1 MFTCPAFTGKSLWV
15 HLQEEWKKHM
25 RLDIMCLLHNN
36 CLNFSIYYTFVS
48 THNQFPYVFLQ
59 LQINLGRPWR
69 WHAFLWPGTLSV
81 QLRDRPVP
89 AGLGTAPIWRICN
102 DRFDRAKSLCT
113 PPFILSQCRVNTFLS
128 PGQEHSVLQR
138 ARESACSALFAGR
151 LPCRVKLIQIKECV
165 GCLAGWNA
173 VRVSTWQGGS
183 RFFSTRKPVCD
194 SAATQTLTHTKP
206 PPIPLHLSFTTCHT
220 VNDSYITYHRVSWRP
235 WSYLQVYLW
244 NLSSLSLSFVCL
256 RVCALSGQDV
266 PRHISQ
272 IDL

>member
-1 MFTCPAFTGKSLWV
+1 MSSCNCKSISGVLGADTLFCGLAPSPFSSVIILFPLVWELPLYDV
-15 HLQEEWKKHM
+15 SAMIDLIERKV
-25 RLDIMCLLHNN
+25 CVLLHS
-36 CLNFSIYYTFVS
+36 FWASAGW
-48 THNQFPYVFLQ
+48 THFWAQARNIVY
-59 LQINLGRPWR
+59 
-69 WHAFLWPGTLSV
+69 
-81 QLRDRPVP
+81 
-89 AGLGTAPIWRICN
+89 
-102 DRFDRAKSLCT
+102 
-113 PPFILSQCRVNTFLS
+113 CR
-128 PGQEHSVLQR
+128 ERER